1 MFYFCKA
8 PWSHKWSTV
17 LQTTSRLF
25 HGGGGGGLRLRE
37 LIVELLWFQS
47 FPQNLPFQKW
57 YPFVFRQYLPNYLEY
72 NAHLLQES
80 NTDITLEAYKVPNE
94 SGKPQ
99 SSNWANPD
107 SSLHAFM
114 DFQMKTMGFKGST
127 HMKLRE
133 KVWTFLRRF
142 EPSWEGSSNRR
153 NLLRRFMWID
163 PKLIFQYT
171 ESKWIVSSISHLIET
186 YLYHFTNFAR
196 WCVYPVYY
204 LSQIQIVWLSGFL
217 DMLHFKKTDTD
228 MLNLTTCQWSP
239 GCHSR
244 RFFGRSHCLACIF

>member
-1 MFYFCKA
+1 MPIFCRK
-8 PWSHKWSTV
+8 V
-17 LQTTSRLF
+17 ILTSPLKHTRSQINRGNL
-25 HGGGGGGLRLRE
+25 
-37 LIVELLWFQS
+37 
-47 FPQNLPFQKW
+47 NLPTEQIQTAACMLSWIFKW
-57 YPFVFRQYLPNYLEY
+57 RPWDSKALLTWSFV
-72 NAHLLQES
+72 
-80 NTDITLEAYKVPNE
+80 
-94 SGKPQ
+94 
-99 SSNWANPD
+99 
-107 SSLHAFM
+107 
-114 DFQMKTMGFKGST
+114 
-127 HMKLRE
+127 
-133 KVWTFLRRF
+133 RRF

>member
-1 MFYFCKA
+1 MEISIFQLSK
-8 PWSHKWSTV
+8 
-17 LQTTSRLF
+17 SRQQLARF
-25 HGGGGGGLRLRE
+25 HGFSNEDHGIQRLYSHEASWEGLN
-37 LIVELLWFQS
+37 LL
-47 FPQNLPFQKW
+47 
-57 YPFVFRQYLPNYLEY
+57 
-72 NAHLLQES
+72 
-80 NTDITLEAYKVPNE
+80 
-94 SGKPQ
+94 
-99 SSNWANPD
+99 
-107 SSLHAFM
+107 
-114 DFQMKTMGFKGST
+114 
-127 HMKLRE
+127 E
-133 KVWTFLRRF
+133 KVWTFMRRF